1 MKPNRTWVFL
11 PILLLLVINGCAAP
25 RISLLAGD
33 SVPLTEYTLEG
44 TQKPKVVVIPVR
56 GKIDDDPKMGLLQ
69 EKPSMLQEFVA
80 QLRKAEQ
87 DDQVGAVLL
96 KIDSPGGSVTASDL
110 LYHEIAA
117 YKKRTGNK
125 VVAVLMNVAASG
137 GYYMAL
143 PADHIIAHPTTI
155 TGSVGV
161 IFLQPKV
168 TGLME
173 KIGVG
178 VDVSKSGKN
187 KDMGSPFRK
196 TTADER
202 VMFQELTDR
211 LAKRFLDLVKQHR
224 KLDQN
229 ALAEVATARVYLA
242 DEALE
247 RKLVDQ
253 IGYLNDAVEK
263 ARALAG
269 LPPDSKVVV
278 YRRTEYPNDTVYNTR
293 TSREGSQRVSL
304 VDLDLPASMSD
315 LQAGFYYLWPAA
327 AGQ

>member
-1 MKPNRTWVFL
+1 MKPYRTWL
-11 PILLLLVINGCAAP
+11 LLSILLMLTVSGCAAP
-25 RISLLAGD
+25 RIALVSGD
-33 SVPLTEYTLEG
+33 SVPLREYTLEG
-44 TQKPKVVVIPVR
+44 TEKGKVVVIPVR

-69 EKPSMLQEFVA
+69 DKPSMLQEFVA
-80 QLRKAEQ
+80 QLRKAEA

-117 YKKRTGNK
+117 FKDRTGKK
-125 VVAVLMNVAASG
+125 VVAALMNVAASG

-143 PADHIIAHPTTI
+143 PADHIVAHPTTI

-161 IFLQPKV
+161 LFLQPKV

-178 VDVSKSGKN
+178 VDVNKSGKN
-187 KDMGSPFRK
+187 KDMGSPFRQSSPEEK
-196 TTADER
+196 
-202 VMFQELTDR
+202 VIFQELTDR
-211 LAKRFLDLVKQHR
+211 LAKRFLDLVEQHR
-224 KLDQN
+224 KLDKN

-247 RKLVDQ
+247 RRLVDQ
-253 IGYLNDAVEK
+253 IGYLNDAVSK
-263 ARALAG
+263 AKELADM
-269 LPPDSKVVV
+269 PRDAKVVV
-278 YRRTEYPNDTVYNTR
+278 YRRSEYPNDTVYNTR
-293 TSREGSQRVSL
+293 TSWEGGRKLSL
-304 VDLDLPASMSD
+304 VDLELPVSMSD

>member
-1 MKPNRTWVFL
+1 MKPIRSWILLPVFL
-11 PILLLLVINGCAAP
+11 ILIISGCAAP
-25 RISLLAGD
+25 RITLVTGD
-33 SVPLTEYTLEG
+33 SVPLREYTLEG
-44 TQKPKVVVIPVR
+44 TEKGKVAIVPVM
-56 GKIDDDPKMGLLQ
+56 GKIDDSPKPGLLQ

-80 QLRKAEQ
+80 QLRKAEE

-110 LYHEIAA
+110 LYHEIVEFKNRTDKKVIAA
-117 YKKRTGNK
+117 
-125 VVAVLMNVAASG
+125 LMNVAASG

-161 IFLQPKV
+161 LFLQPKV

-196 TTADER
+196 TTPDEEI
-202 VMFQELTDR
+202 MFQELTDR
-211 LAKRFLDLVKQHR
+211 LARRFLDLVQQHR
-224 KLDQN
+224 KLDKN

-253 IGYLNDAVEK
+253 IGYLNDAILMAKE
-263 ARALAG
+263 LAG
-269 LPPDSKVVV
+269 LPRDAKVVV
-278 YRRTEYPNDTVYNTR
+278 YRRTEYPDDTVYNTR
-293 TSREGSQRVSL
+293 TSWEGGRQISL
-304 VDLDLPASMSD
+304 IDLELPASMSE

>member
-1 MKPNRTWVFL
+1 MKPNRSWIIL
-11 PILLLLVINGCAAP
+11 PALLALFISGCATP
-25 RISLLAGD
+25 RITLVSGD
-33 SVPLTEYTLEG
+33 SVPLREYTLEG
-44 TQKPKVVVIPVR
+44 TEKGKVLVIPVR
-56 GKIDDDPKMGLLQ
+56 GTISDNPKQGLFQ

-80 QLRKAEQ
+80 QLRKAES

-110 LYHEIAA
+110 LYHEIVEF
-117 YKKRTGNK
+117 KKRTDIK
-125 VVAVLMNVAASG
+125 VIAAMMNVAASG

-143 PADHIIAHPTTI
+143 PADHIIAHPTTL

-161 IFLQPKV
+161 LFLQPKV

-196 TTADER
+196 TTPEEKI
-202 VMFQELTDR
+202 MFQELTDR
-211 LAKRFLDLVKQHR
+211 LAKRFLDLVRQHR
-224 KLDQN
+224 KLDKK

-247 RKLVDQ
+247 RRLVDQ
-253 IGYLNDAVEK
+253 VGYLNDAVRK
-263 ARALAG
+263 AKDLAG
-269 LPPDSKVVV
+269 LPREAKVVV
-278 YRRTEYPNDTVYNTR
+278 YRRSEYPNDTVYNTR
-293 TSREGSQRVSL
+293 TSWEGGRGLSL
-304 VDLDLPASMSD
+304 VDLDLPASISD
-315 LQAGFYYLWPAA
+315 LQAGFYYLWPVA

>member
-1 MKPNRTWVFL
+1 MKPNRSWIIL
-11 PILLLLVINGCAAP
+11 PALLTLIISGCATP
-25 RISLLAGD
+25 RITLVSGD
-33 SVPLTEYTLEG
+33 SVPLREYTLEG
-44 TQKPKVVVIPVR
+44 TEKGKVLVIPVR
-56 GKIDDDPKMGLLQ
+56 GTISDNPKQGLFK

-80 QLRKAEQ
+80 QLRKAES

-110 LYHEIAA
+110 LYHEIVEF
-117 YKKRTGNK
+117 KKRTDIK
-125 VVAVLMNVAASG
+125 VIAAMMNVAASG

-143 PADHIIAHPTTI
+143 PADHIIAHPTTL

-161 IFLQPKV
+161 LFLQPKV

-196 TTADER
+196 TTPEEKI
-202 VMFQELTDR
+202 MFQELTDR
-211 LAKRFLDLVKQHR
+211 LAKRFLDLVRQHR
-224 KLDQN
+224 KLDKK

-247 RKLVDQ
+247 RRLVDQ
-253 IGYLNDAVEK
+253 VGYLNDAVRK
-263 ARALAG
+263 AKDLAG
-269 LPPDSKVVV
+269 LPREAKVVV
-278 YRRTEYPNDTVYNTR
+278 YRRSEYPNDTVYNTR
-293 TSREGSQRVSL
+293 TSWEGGRGLSL
-304 VDLDLPASMSD
+304 VDLDLPASISD
-315 LQAGFYYLWPAA
+315 LQAGFYYLWPVA

>member
-1 MKPNRTWVFL
+1 MNPNRTW
-11 PILLLLVINGCAAP
+11 ILAATLLALTISGCAAP
-25 RISLLAGD
+25 RITLVSGD
-33 SVPLTEYTLEG
+33 SIPLREFTLEG
-44 TQKPKVVVIPVR
+44 TEKGKVVIIAVR
-56 GKIDDDPKMGLLQ
+56 GKIDDDPKPGLLQ

-87 DDQVGAVLL
+87 DNQVRAVLL

-110 LYHEIAA
+110 LYHEITAF
-117 YKKRTGNK
+117 KKRSDVK
-125 VVAVLMNVAASG
+125 VVAALMNVAASG
-137 GYYMAL
+137 GYYTAL
-143 PADHIIAHPTTI
+143 SADHIVAHPTTI

-168 TGLME
+168 AGLME

-178 VDVSKSGKN
+178 VEVSKSGKN
-187 KDMGSPFRK
+187 KDMGSPFRP
-196 TTADER
+196 TTPDEE

-211 LAKRFLDLVKQHR
+211 LAKRFVTLVQKHRQLDK
-224 KLDQN
+224 N

-247 RKLVDQ
+247 RRLVDQ
-253 IGYLNDAVEK
+253 VGYLNDAVQK
-263 ARALAG
+263 AKQLSG
-269 LPPDSKVVV
+269 LPPEAKVVV
-278 YRRTEYPNDTVYNTR
+278 YRRSEYPNDTVYNTR
-293 TSREGSQRVSL
+293 TSWEGGRGLSL
-304 VDLDLPASMSD
+304 VDLELPASMSD

>member
-1 MKPNRTWVFL
+1 
-11 PILLLLVINGCAAP
+11 
-25 RISLLAGD
+25 
-33 SVPLTEYTLEG
+33 
-44 TQKPKVVVIPVR
+44 
-56 GKIDDDPKMGLLQ
+56 
-69 EKPSMLQEFVA
+69 MLQEFVA
-80 QLRKAEQ
+80 QLRKAEE
-87 DDQVGAVLL
+87 DDQVRAVVL

-110 LYHEIAA
+110 LYHEIAEF
-117 YKKRTGNK
+117 KSRTGKK
-125 VVAVLMNVAASG
+125 VVAALMNVAASG

-143 PADHIIAHPTTI
+143 PADRIVAHPTTI

-161 IFLQPKV
+161 VFLQPKV

-196 TTADER
+196 TTPDEEI
-202 VMFQELTDR
+202 MFQELTDR
-211 LAKRFLDLVKQHR
+211 LARRFLDLVQQHR
-224 KLDQN
+224 KLDTN

-247 RKLVDQ
+247 RKLVDR
-253 IGYLNDAVEK
+253 IGYLNDAILMAKE
-263 ARALAG
+263 LAG
-269 LPPDSKVVV
+269 LPREAKVVV
-278 YRRTEYPNDTVYNTR
+278 YRRTEYPDDTVYNTR
-293 TSREGSQRVSL
+293 TSWNGSRQMSL
-304 VDLDLPASMSD
+304 IDLPLPASMSE

>member
-1 MKPNRTWVFL
+1 MKINRSW
-11 PILLLLVINGCAAP
+11 ILLPLLIWFVFSGCAAP
-25 RISLLAGD
+25 RITLVTGD
-33 SVPLTEYTLEG
+33 SVPLREVTLEG
-44 TQKPKVVVIPVR
+44 TEKEKVVVIPVR
-56 GKIDDDPKMGLLQ
+56 GKIDDNPKMGLFQ
-69 EKPSMLQEFVA
+69 QKPSMLQEFVA

-87 DDQVGAVLL
+87 DDQVRAVLL

-117 YKKRTGNK
+117 FKNRTDKR
-125 VVAVLMNVAASG
+125 VVAALMNVAASG

-143 PADHIIAHPTTI
+143 PADHIIAHPTTL

-196 TTADER
+196 TTPDEKII
-202 VMFQELTDR
+202 FQELTDR
-211 LAKRFLDLVKQHR
+211 LAKRFLDLVRQHR
-224 KLDQN
+224 KLDKK
-229 ALAEVATARVYLA
+229 ALAEVATARIYLA

-253 IGYLNDAVEK
+253 VGYLNDAVEK
-263 ARALAG
+263 AKKIAG
-269 LPPDSKVVV
+269 LSPESRVVV
-278 YRRTEYPNDTVYNTR
+278 YRRSQYPDDTVYNTR
-293 TSREGSQRVSL
+293 TSWEGGKGMSL
-304 VDLDLPASMSD
+304 VDLNLPGSMSD

>member
-1 MKPNRTWVFL
+1 MNIHRSW
-11 PILLLLVINGCAAP
+11 ILLPLSIWLVFSGCAAP
-25 RISLLAGD
+25 RITLVTGD
-33 SVPLTEYTLEG
+33 SVPLRDVTLEG
-44 TQKPKVVVIPVR
+44 TEKEKVVVIPVR
-56 GKIDDDPKMGLLQ
+56 GKIDDAPKAGLFQ

-80 QLRKAEQ
+80 QLRKAER
-87 DDQVGAVLL
+87 DDQVRAILL

-117 YKKRTGNK
+117 FKNRTGK
-125 VVAVLMNVAASG
+125 QVVAVLMNVAASG

-143 PADHIIAHPTTI
+143 PADHIIAHPTTL

-196 TTADER
+196 TTPDEKI
-202 VMFQELTDR
+202 MFQELTDR
-211 LAKRFLDLVKQHR
+211 LAKRFLDLVRQHR
-224 KLDQN
+224 KLDKQ
-229 ALAEVATARVYLA
+229 ALAEVATARIYLA

-253 IGYLNDAVEK
+253 VGYLNDAVEK
-263 ARALAG
+263 ARNIAG
-269 LPPDSKVVV
+269 LSPESRVVV
-278 YRRTEYPNDTVYNTR
+278 YRRSEYPNDTVYNTR
-293 TSREGSQRVSL
+293 TSWEGGQGVSL
-304 VDLDLPASMSD
+304 VDLDLPASISD
-315 LQAGFYYLWPAA
+315 MQAGFYYLWPAA

>member
-1 MKPNRTWVFL
+1 MNIHRSW
-11 PILLLLVINGCAAP
+11 ILLPLSIWLVFSGCAAP
-25 RISLLAGD
+25 RITLVTGD
-33 SVPLTEYTLEG
+33 SVPLREVTLEG
-44 TQKPKVVVIPVR
+44 TEKEKVVVIPVR
-56 GKIDDDPKMGLLQ
+56 GKIDDAPKAGLFQ

-80 QLRKAEQ
+80 QLRKAER
-87 DDQVGAVLL
+87 DDQVRAILL

-117 YKKRTGNK
+117 FKNRTGK
-125 VVAVLMNVAASG
+125 QVVAVLMNVAASG

-143 PADHIIAHPTTI
+143 PADHIIAHPTTLV
-155 TGSVGV
+155 GSVGV

-196 TTADER
+196 TTPDEKI
-202 VMFQELTDR
+202 MFQELTDR
-211 LAKRFLDLVKQHR
+211 LAKRFLDLVRQHR
-224 KLDQN
+224 KLDKQ
-229 ALAEVATARVYLA
+229 ALAEVATARIYLA

-253 IGYLNDAVEK
+253 VGYLNDAVEK
-263 ARALAG
+263 ARNIAG
-269 LPPDSKVVV
+269 LSPESRVVV
-278 YRRTEYPNDTVYNTR
+278 YRRSEYPNDTVYNTR
-293 TSREGSQRVSL
+293 TSWEGGQGVSL

-315 LQAGFYYLWPAA
+315 MQAGFYYLWPAA

>member
-1 MKPNRTWVFL
+1 MKANRSG
-11 PILLLLVINGCAAP
+11 ILLPLLILLAFSGCATP
-25 RISLLAGD
+25 RITLVTGD
-33 SVPLTEYTLEG
+33 SIPLREVTLEG
-44 TQKPKVVVIPVR
+44 TEKEKVVVIPVR
-56 GKIDDDPKMGLLQ
+56 GKIDDDPKLGLFQ

-87 DDQVGAVLL
+87 DDQVRAVLL

-110 LYHEIAA
+110 LYHEIAEF
-117 YKKRTGNK
+117 KNRTDKK
-125 VVAVLMNVAASG
+125 VVAALMNVAASG

-143 PADHIIAHPTTI
+143 PADHIIAHPTTL

-178 VDVSKSGKN
+178 VDISKSGKN

-196 TTADER
+196 TTPDEKII
-202 VMFQELTDR
+202 FQELTDR
-211 LAKRFLDLVKQHR
+211 LAKRFLDLVRQHR
-224 KLDQN
+224 KLDTK
-229 ALAEVATARVYLA
+229 ALAEVATARIYLA

-253 IGYLNDAVEK
+253 VGYLNDAVQK
-263 ARALAG
+263 AREIAG
-269 LPPDSKVVV
+269 LPPESRVVV
-278 YRRTEYPNDTVYNTR
+278 YRRSEYPNDTVYNTR
-293 TSREGSQRVSL
+293 TSWEGGQGMSL

>member
-1 MKPNRTWVFL
+1 MKPYRTWL
-11 PILLLLVINGCAAP
+11 LLSILLMLTVSGCAAP
-25 RISLLAGD
+25 RIALVSGY
-33 SVPLTEYTLEG
+33 SVPLREYTLEG
-44 TQKPKVVVIPVR
+44 TEKGKVVVIPVR

-69 EKPSMLQEFVA
+69 DKPSMLQEFVA
-80 QLRKAEQ
+80 QLRKAEA

-117 YKKRTGNK
+117 FKDRTGKK
-125 VVAVLMNVAASG
+125 VVAALMNVAASG

-143 PADHIIAHPTTI
+143 PADHIVAHPTTI

-161 IFLQPKV
+161 LFLQPKV

-178 VDVSKSGKN
+178 VDVNKSGKN
-187 KDMGSPFRK
+187 KDMGSPFRQSSPEEK
-196 TTADER
+196 
-202 VMFQELTDR
+202 VIFQELTDR
-211 LAKRFLDLVKQHR
+211 LAKRFLDLVEQHR
-224 KLDQN
+224 KLDKN

-247 RKLVDQ
+247 RRLVDQ
-253 IGYLNDAVEK
+253 IGYLNDAVSK
-263 ARALAG
+263 AKELAG
-269 LPPDSKVVV
+269 MPRDAKVVV
-278 YRRTEYPNDTVYNTR
+278 YRRSEYPNDTVYNTR
-293 TSREGSQRVSL
+293 TSWEGGRKLSL
-304 VDLDLPASMSD
+304 VDLELPVSMSD